1 MKFKIYSV
9 QKLDF
14 SHEILLIAH
23 GSFLPWFQWV
33 QPDFSSPV
41 ILLAVFRK
49 GHFLIELQV
58 HMQDSSAYT

>member
-23 GSFLPWFQWV
+23 GSLLPWLQWV
-33 QPDFSSPV
+33 QLDCSALV
-41 ILLAVFRK
+41 ILPAVFRK
-49 GHFLIELQV
+49 GHFLMELQV

>member
-1 MKFKIYSV
+1 MKFKMYFV

-33 QPDFSSPV
+33 QPYCFAQV
-41 ILLAVFRK
+41 ILPVFFRK
-49 GHFLIELQV
+49 GHFLMELQV
-58 HMQDSSAYT
+58 HMQVSSAST

>member
-33 QPDFSSPV
+33 QPDYSAQV
-41 ILLAVFRK
+41 ILPVVFRK
-49 GHFLIELQV
+49 GHFLTELQV
-58 HMQDSSAYT
+58 HMQASSTYT